1 MFNTRPEKND
11 KPLEHELYI
20 VHDKDTK
27 RLAVSLC
34 TRLTSVCRCVHW
46 DEKHY
51 HDNEYRATNKNRFLF
66 LSDKLI
72 TENLLPGLST
82 EEKILDNV
90 MLIYSG
96 NMYGLKADVDS
107 ASPVSLKDWRTII
120 GLLPSFVGAP
130 VGASVGASAGAAFV
144 APVGAA
150 FGAAFGAPILWGYF
164 MLDEKKRTRI
174 KLLFDGVKYL
184 TEDDHYKLIIRD

>member
-1 MFNTRPEKND
+1 MFNTRHEKND

-34 TRLTSVCRCVHW
+34 TRLTPVCRCVHW

-72 TENLLPGLST
+72 TENLLPGLTT
-82 EEKILDNV
+82 EEKLLDNV
-90 MLIYSG
+90 VLISSG
-96 NMYGLKADVDS
+96 NMYGLKADTSS
-107 ASPVSLKDWRTII
+107 APTINLKDWRTILTQLI
-120 GLLPSFVGAP
+120 DF
-130 VGASVGASAGAAFV
+130 
-144 APVGAA
+144 
-150 FGAAFGAPILWGYF
+150 FGTPMLWVYLK
-164 MLDEKKRTRI
+164 LDEKKRTRF
-174 KLLFDGVKYL
+174 KLLLEGVKYL

>member
-1 MFNTRPEKND
+1 MRPEKND
-11 KPLEHELYI
+11 KSLECELYI

-27 RLAVSLC
+27 PLAVSLC
-34 TRLTSVCRCVHW
+34 TRLTSVCKCVHW
-46 DEKHY
+46 DEKQY

-72 TENLLPGLST
+72 TENLLPGLTT
-82 EEKILDNV
+82 EEKLLDNV
-90 MLIYSG
+90 VLISSG
-96 NMYGLKADVDS
+96 NMYGLKADTSS
-107 ASPVSLKDWRTII
+107 APTINLKDWRTILN
-120 GLLPSFVGAP
+120 LLISFVR
-130 VGASVGASAGAAFV
+130 VG
-144 APVGAA
+144 
-150 FGAAFGAPILWGYF
+150 FGAPILWGYF

>member
-1 MFNTRPEKND
+1 MRPEKND
-11 KPLEHELYI
+11 KPLDCELFI

-27 RLAVSLC
+27 PLAQSLC
-34 TRLTSVCRCVHW
+34 TNLTSVCKCAFW

-51 HDNEYRATNKNRFLF
+51 YANEYRATNKNRFLF

-90 MLIYSG
+90 VLIYSG
-96 NMYGLKADVDS
+96 NMYGIKADVDS
-107 ASPVSLKDWRTII
+107 ASPVSLKDWRTILN
-120 GLLPSFVGAP
+120 LLISFVG
-130 VGASVGASAGAAFV
+130 VG
-144 APVGAA
+144 
-150 FGAAFGAPILWGYF
+150 FGAPIVWGYF